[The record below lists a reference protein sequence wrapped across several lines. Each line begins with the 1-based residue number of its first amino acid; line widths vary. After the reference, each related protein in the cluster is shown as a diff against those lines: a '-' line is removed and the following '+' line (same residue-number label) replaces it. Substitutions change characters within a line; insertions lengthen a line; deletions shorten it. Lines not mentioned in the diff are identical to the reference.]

1 MLRTPASTWRS
12 GSSRCEEDARAGF
25 ADGAAW
31 ARALAVEINS
41 IAATP
46 DKGGRAER
54 AAALPVDR
62 LMANLGAWSENS
74 GRRQFQMRLYHVPIR
89 APLPWRTRGITAMT
103 GAIFGDTVSF
113 VTGRRA
119 LPCCDPFPSSLPC
132 WARWSDRLRH
142 RMRRAANV
150 WRWPMRRR

>member
-46 DKGGRAER
+46 DKGGYAEHV
-54 AAALPVDR
+54 APLPVDR
-62 LMANLGAWSENS
+62 HMAKLGAWSENS
-74 GRRQFQMRLYHVPIR
+74 GQRQFQMRHYHVPTR
-89 APLPWRTRGITAMT
+89 ARLPWRTRWIIAMT

-113 VTGRRA
+113 VTGR
-119 LPCCDPFPSSLPC
+119 
-132 WARWSDRLRH
+132 
-142 RMRRAANV
+142 
-150 WRWPMRRR
+150 